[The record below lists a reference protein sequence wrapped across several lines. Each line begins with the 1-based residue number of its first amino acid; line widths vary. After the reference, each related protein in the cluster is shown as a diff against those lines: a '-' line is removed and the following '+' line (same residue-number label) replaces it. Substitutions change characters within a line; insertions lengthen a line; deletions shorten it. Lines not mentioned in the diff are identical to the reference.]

1 MRKVYVCIIFILII
15 GNRGLAASDD
25 GIRNWKYI
33 HARVTSILSDTVDE
47 ENYMRYQKVMVELT
61 EPQMSGELEVE
72 NTINIATIYNIIV
85 KPGDDVIIVVNEV
98 NNKLENGRI
107 YSYGR
112 DKYLLYLLLLFMG
125 VLILIGGKN
134 GFYSI
139 ISLTIS
145 VCLILFVFF
154 PLILKSINPIVVVSI
169 ISVVATLVTLTFIG
183 GYNKKTLAAIIGTI
197 GGVITAGILTFW
209 FGALTHIQGIG
220 DDNVELLSYFPKGCE
235 LNFRDLLYAAII
247 IGALGAIMDVSMSI
261 ASSMDE
267 IQRNYPRI
275 TKKQLLRSGMH
286 IGKDIMGTMSNTLIL
301 AYAGNSISMILVF
314 FLYDRS
320 FVQFIN
326 SDHVA
331 GEILR
336 ALCGSIGLVLSI
348 PLTSIAFISLC
359 KKETNFNRRRMN
371 GRSL

>member
-15 GNRGLAASDD
+15 GTRGLAASDD

-72 NTINIATIYNIIV
+72 NTINIATIYKIIV

-98 NNKLENGRI
+98 NNNLENGRI

-139 ISLTIS
+139 ISLTIT
-145 VCLILFVFF
+145 VCLILFMFF
-154 PLILKSINPIVVVSI
+154 PLILKCINPIVVVSI
-169 ISVVATLVTLTFIG
+169 ISIVATLVTLTFIG

>member
-1 MRKVYVCIIFILII
+1 MRKIYVCIIFMLII
-15 GNRGLAASDD
+15 GTRGLAASDD

-72 NTINIATIYNIIV
+72 NTINIATIYKIIV

-197 GGVITAGILTFW
+197 GGVVTAGILTFW

-220 DDNVELLSYFPKGCE
+220 DDNVELLSYFPKGCK

-371 GRSL
+371 GRLL

>member
-1 MRKVYVCIIFILII
+1 MRRLYLWVLFFIIMSSKVII
-15 GNRGLAASDD
+15 AADD
-25 GIRNWKYI
+25 SISNWQYI
-33 HARVTSILSDTVDE
+33 HARVESILSDTVDE
-47 ENYMRYQKVMVELT
+47 ENYIRYQKVMVDLT
-61 EPQMSGELEVE
+61 EPHMSGKLEVE
-72 NTINIATIYNIIV
+72 NTINIASIYKIIV
-85 KPGDDVIIVVNEV
+85 QPGDDVIIVVNAV
-98 NNKLENGRI
+98 DNTLESGRI

-112 DKYLLYLLLLFMG
+112 DKYLIYLLLLFMG
-125 VLILIGGKN
+125 ALIIIGGKN

-154 PLILKSINPIVVVSI
+154 PLILESINPIIVVTIISI
-169 ISVVATLVTLTFIG
+169 IATLVTLTFIG
-183 GYNKKTLAAIIGTI
+183 GYNKKTYAAIIGTI
-197 GGVITAGILTFW
+197 GGVMTAGVLTFW

-220 DDNVELLSYFPKGCE
+220 DDDIELLSYFPKGCE

-267 IQRNYPRI
+267 LQKNYPRI
-275 TKKQLLRSGMH
+275 SKSQLLRAGMH

-326 SDHVA
+326 SDQVA

-348 PLTSIAFISLC
+348 PVTAIAFISLN
-359 KKETNFNRRRMN
+359 KKDTHSQTMRVRR
-371 GRSL
+371 S